1 MRIQKHFIYILFL
14 CSLLPIL
21 TTAAQTKTRSHLPTN
36 SVAMSDDALA
46 TFFNPAGLG
55 TRRALNLYYLRTYG
69 STLPNDDAFFIAAP
83 NTGFSMEFANATEDI
98 DFTRYNL
105 SAGHHLGS
113 ALYWGTSYSWI
124 NSDSEGYDDYKSVS
138 VGLMYRRRFFSIGA
152 IGRDLNRPRINNQK
166 LGRTYDIGFALRPGT
181 WRTTLSVDMRK
192 LQDVSD
198 LDFSYGVEIRP
209 IRELMLRG
217 TYNSDKS
224 YDIRF
229 GINLGNFGI
238 GSVNYF
244 DENSTSDIGVG
255 YFHFTTAALTKPIS
269 RKRVFLDLEMSQ
281 LERTLR
287 IAKSDKD
294 VAGVLIRLKGI
305 KFGMGRLQ
313 EIRDAIIDFRKSG
326 RIVACYITYCS
337 TGDYIV
343 ASACDAI
350 YMHPSADVR
359 LVGLKFEL
367 SFYRDVLDKLGIR
380 AELDHFGEY
389 KSASEAFTR
398 KGMSEKHRENMNAIL
413 DDLYDQLTTDIA
425 TARGWTPETVKVK
438 VDSGPF
444 TANQAIKSK
453 IVDRLLYEDQLEH
466 AIKKLVKRDVRH
478 LRLYE
483 YLSSSLY
490 PQDWS
495 VPNPKIAVIE
505 AKGMMLT
512 GESFYDLL
520 TSNSVMGSST
530 ISRAIDHCRTDDSIK
545 AVVLRIDSVGGLVVA
560 ADIIWH
566 KLMHLTAKKPLIVSM
581 GDVAASGGYYIAVPA
596 ETIVAEPGT
605 LTGSIGVIGGKHSLK
620 GLYEKIGIKKEI
632 MTRGK
637 NADFFSNFSDFT
649 PEQKENLRIQL
660 KEIYDD
666 FITKVAQGRENLT
679 VPEVDEVARGRIWT
693 GRQAKEIGLVDELGG
708 LDKALAIAKERMGLN
723 DKTVEIVRL
732 PRVSWL
738 STLFGYS
745 NFISTLK
752 IPFLSNIIT
761 FLDHNGNL
769 KLIEIIKKH
778 NLFLLMPYDIDVNP

>member
-1 MRIQKHFIYILFL
+1 M
-14 CSLLPIL
+14 
-21 TTAAQTKTRSHLPTN
+21 
-36 SVAMSDDALA
+36 
-46 TFFNPAGLG
+46 
-55 TRRALNLYYLRTYG
+55 
-69 STLPNDDAFFIAAP
+69 
-83 NTGFSMEFANATEDI
+83 
-98 DFTRYNL
+98 
-105 SAGHHLGS
+105 
-113 ALYWGTSYSWI
+113 
-124 NSDSEGYDDYKSVS
+124 
-138 VGLMYRRRFFSIGA
+138 
-152 IGRDLNRPRINNQK
+152 
-166 LGRTYDIGFALRPGT
+166 GRTYDIGFALRPGT

-192 LQDVSD
+192 LQDVSG

-209 IRELMLRG
+209 IREIMLRG

-244 DENSTSDIGVG
+244 DENSTSDTGVG
-255 YFHFTTAALTKPIS
+255 YFHFTTAAITKPIS

-359 LVGLKFEL
+359 LVGLKFEI
-367 SFYRDVLDKLGIR
+367 SFYRDVLDKLGIQ
-380 AELDHFGEY
+380 ADLDHFGEY

-398 KGMSEKHRENMNAIL
+398 KDMSEKHRENMNALL

-425 TARGWTPETVKVK
+425 TARGWTPETVKEK
-438 VDSGPF
+438 IDTGPF

-453 IVDRLLYEDQLEH
+453 IVDRLLYEDQLEN
-466 AIKKLVKRDVRH
+466 AIKRLVKRDVRH

-520 TSNSVMGSST
+520 TGSSVMGAST

-566 KLMHLTAKKPLIVSM
+566 KLMRLTAKKPLIVSM

-605 LTGSIGVIGGKHSLK
+605 ITGSIGVIGGKHSLK
-620 GLYEKIGIKKEI
+620 ELYEKIGIKKEI

-660 KEIYDD
+660 KEVYDD

-679 VPEVDEVARGRIWT
+679 VPEVDEIARGRIWT
-693 GRQAKEIGLVDELGG
+693 GRQAKKIGLVDELGG
-708 LDKALAIAKERMGLN
+708 
-723 DKTVEIVRL
+723 
-732 PRVSWL
+732 
-738 STLFGYS
+738 
-745 NFISTLK
+745 
-752 IPFLSNIIT
+752 
-761 FLDHNGNL
+761 
-769 KLIEIIKKH
+769 
-778 NLFLLMPYDIDVNP
+778 

>member
-244 DENSTSDIGVG
+244 DENSTSDTGVG
-255 YFHFTTAALTKPIS
+255 YFHFTTAAITKPIS

-520 TSNSVMGSST
+520 TGNSVMGSST

-778 NLFLLMPYDIDVNP
+778 NVFLLMPYDIDVNP

>member
-1 MRIQKHFIYILFL
+1 MRIQKFFVYILFL
-14 CSLLPIL
+14 CSMFPFLA
-21 TTAAQTKTRSHLPTN
+21 TAAQTKTRSHLPTN

-55 TRRALNLYYLRTYG
+55 TRRALNLYYLRTYK
-69 STLPNDDAFFIAAP
+69 SALPNDDAFFIAAP

-105 SAGHHLGS
+105 SAGHHFGS

-124 NSDSEGYDDYKSVS
+124 NSDSEGYDDYKSIS
-138 VGLMYRRRFFSIGA
+138 IGLMYRRRLFSIGA
-152 IGRDLNRPRINNQK
+152 IGRDLNRPKIDNQK
-166 LGRTYDIGFALRPGT
+166 LGRTYDIGLALRPGT

-192 LQDVSD
+192 RQDVSG

-217 TYNSDKS
+217 TYNSDKR

-244 DENSTSDIGVG
+244 DENRKTEAGVG
-255 YFHFTTAALTKPIS
+255 YFHFTTAAITRPIS

-287 IAKSDKD
+287 VAKWDTD

-313 EIRDAIIDFRKSG
+313 EIRDAIREFRDTGKN
-326 RIVACYITYCS
+326 VVCYITYCT

-359 LVGLKFEL
+359 LVGLKYEL
-367 SFYRDVLDKLGIR
+367 SFYRDVLDKLGIQ
-380 AELDHFGEY
+380 AELDHIGEY

-398 KGMSEKHRENMNAIL
+398 KDMSEKNRENLNAIL

-425 TARGWTPETVKVK
+425 TARGWPPETVKEK
-438 VDSGPF
+438 IDIGPF
-444 TANQAIKSK
+444 TAKQAIKAK
-453 IVDRLLYEDQLEH
+453 IVDRILYEDQLEQ
-466 AIKKLVKRDVRH
+466 AIKKLVKRDVKH
-478 LRLYE
+478 LKLNE
-483 YLSSSLY
+483 YLSSGLY

-495 VPNPKIAVIE
+495 VPKPKIAVIE

-512 GESFYDLL
+512 GESFFDFL
-520 TSNSVMGSST
+520 TGNSVMGAST

-566 KLMHLTAKKPLIVSM
+566 KLMHLTAKKLLIVSM

-637 NADFFSNFSDFT
+637 NADFYSNFSDFT
-649 PEQKENLRIQL
+649 PEQKENLRIQI

-679 VPEVDEVARGRIWT
+679 VAEVDEVARGRIWT

-708 LDKALAIAKERMGLN
+708 LNTALAIAKQRAGLI

-738 STLFGYS
+738 SNFLGYTQLI
-745 NFISTLK
+745 NTVK
-752 IPFLSNIIT
+752 IPFLSNIYQ
-761 FLDHNGNL
+761 LLEHNSSL
-769 KLIEIIKKH
+769 KLVEIIKKH
-778 NLFLLMPYDIDVNP
+778 NIFLLMPYEINVNP

>member
-14 CSLLPIL
+14 CSLFPIL
-21 TTAAQTKTRSHLPTN
+21 TTAAQTKTRSNLPTS

-55 TRRALNLYYLRTYG
+55 TRRALNLYYLRTYN

-98 DFTRYNL
+98 NFTRYNL

-124 NSDSEGYDDYKSVS
+124 NSDSEDYDDYKSIS

-152 IGRDLNRPRINNQK
+152 IGRDLNRPKINDQK
-166 LGRTYDIGFALRPGT
+166 LGKTYDFGFALRPGT

-192 LQDVSD
+192 LQDVSG

-244 DENSTSDIGVG
+244 DENSTSDTGVG
-255 YFHFTTAALTKPIS
+255 YFHFTTAAITKPLS

-326 RIVACYITYCS
+326 RIVVCYITYCS

-367 SFYRDVLDKLGIR
+367 SFYRDVLDKLGIQ

-398 KGMSEKHRENMNAIL
+398 TDMSEKHRENMNAIL

-425 TARGWTPETVKVK
+425 TARGWTPETVKEK

-444 TANQAIKSK
+444 TANQAIKSR
-453 IVDRLLYEDQLEH
+453 IVDRLLYEDQLEN
-466 AIKKLVKRDVRH
+466 AIKKLVKRDVTH
-478 LRLYE
+478 LKLYE

-520 TSNSVMGSST
+520 TGSSVMGAST

-566 KLMHLTAKKPLIVSM
+566 KLMRLTAKKPLIVSM

-620 GLYEKIGIKKEI
+620 GLYEKIGIKKKI

-660 KEIYDD
+660 KEVYDD

-679 VPEVDEVARGRIWT
+679 VPEVDEIARGRIWT

-708 LDKALAIAKERMGLN
+708 LDKALAIAKQRMGLN
-723 DKTVEIVRL
+723 DKTVEIVKL

-745 NFISTLK
+745 NLISTMK
-752 IPFLSNIIT
+752 IPFLSNIIA
-761 FLDHNGNL
+761 FLEHNGNL

-778 NLFLLMPYDIDVNP
+778 NLFLLMPYEIDVNP

>member
-124 NSDSEGYDDYKSVS
+124 NSDSEGYDDYKSIS

-255 YFHFTTAALTKPIS
+255 YFHFTTAAITKPIS

-380 AELDHFGEY
+380 ADLDHFGEY

-520 TSNSVMGSST
+520 TSNSVMGAST
-530 ISRAIDHCRTDDSIK
+530 ISRAIDHCRADDSIK

-566 KLMHLTAKKPLIVSM
+566 KLLHLTAKKPLIVSM

-666 FITKVAQGRENLT
+666 FITKVAHGRENLT

-752 IPFLSNIIT
+752 IPFLSNIIA

-778 NLFLLMPYDIDVNP
+778 NVFLLMPYDIDVNP